1 MVRGVCAKIVTLNLG
16 SDTRAENRRLL
27 FTTASPWT
35 YLGHRRFEQILAQR
49 SAGVNVKPVD
59 YGRIFPASG
68 GLPLK
73 SRAPQRQAYRLVEL
87 ARWRDRLGVPINL
100 EPKFFPFAADASVFA
115 VIAADEK
122 HDSARAMELAF
133 SLMRACWTEER
144 NVGDLATV
152 QAVVREA
159 GLDAEKLTSDA
170 AVAAARARYDA
181 YTQEAIDRGVFG
193 APSYV
198 IDGEIFWG
206 QDRLDF
212 VDRKLAPAA
221 GS

>member
-1 MVRGVCAKIVTLNLG
+1 MAKTV
-16 SDTRAENRRLL
+16 DYY

-49 SAGVNVKPVD
+49 GAGVNVKPVD
-59 YGRIFPASG
+59 YGRIFPVSG

-73 SRAPQRQAYRLVEL
+73 KRAPQRQAYRLVEL
-87 ARWRDRLGVPINL
+87 ARWRDHLGVPINL
-100 EPKFFPFAADASVFA
+100 EPKFFPFSADTSVLA
-115 VIAADEK
+115 VIAADESHGSEK
-122 HDSARAMELAF
+122 AMELAS

-144 NVGDLATV
+144 DVGDLATV
-152 QAVVREA
+152 QAIAREA
-159 GLDAEKLTSDA
+159 GLDGEKLMSDA
-170 AVAAARARYDA
+170 AQAAARAKYDA
-181 YTQEAIDRGVFG
+181 YTQEAIERGVFG

-212 VDRKLAPAA
+212 VDRKL
-221 GS
+221 SR